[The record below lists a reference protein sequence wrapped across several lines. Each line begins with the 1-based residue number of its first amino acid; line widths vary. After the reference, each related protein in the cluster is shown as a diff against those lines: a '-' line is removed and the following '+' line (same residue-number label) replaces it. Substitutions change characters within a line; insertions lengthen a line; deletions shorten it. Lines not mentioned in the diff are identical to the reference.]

1 MHWIFHYLCRCK
13 LDTKLVTAETLSMKI
28 QQKIAAALC
37 GFYLITVIGFA
48 VNMHFCSGKLSA
60 IKLNESAKC
69 SVCKSEKALAKKHNC
84 CSTSSIKAKIKDSHE
99 AGFKVKLPQDFSIT
113 LFLTQRFSF
122 LAESVPT
129 FSVANLWN
137 KAPPLSSI
145 FSLHLLNCV
154 FRN

>member
-1 MHWIFHYLCRCK
+1 
-13 LDTKLVTAETLSMKI
+13 MKM
-28 QQKIAAALC
+28 QQKLAAALC
-37 GFYLITVIGFA
+37 AFYLITVIGFA
-48 VNMHFCSGKLSA
+48 VNMHFCSGKLSSV
-60 IKLNESAKC
+60 KLNETAKC
-69 SVCKSEKALAKKHNC
+69 SACKSEKALAKKHDC
-84 CSTSSIKAKIKDSHE
+84 CETSSIEAKITDSHE

-122 LAESVPT
+122 LAESVRT
-129 FSVANLWN
+129 FSIAGALN

>member
-1 MHWIFHYLCRCK
+1 MQF
-13 LDTKLVTAETLSMKI
+13 LSIEGVFQNTIMKM

-37 GFYLITVIGFA
+37 AFYLITVIGFA
-48 VNMHFCSGKLSA
+48 VNMHFCSGKLSSV
-60 IKLNESAKC
+60 KLNESAKC
-69 SVCKSEKALAKKHNC
+69 SACKSEKSIAVKHDC
-84 CSTSSIKAKIKDSHE
+84 CKSSSVEAKIKDSHE
-99 AGFKVKLPQDFSIT
+99 AGFKVQLPQDFSIT
-113 LFLTQRFSF
+113 LFLTEKFSF

-129 FSVANLWN
+129 FSFASALN

>member
-1 MHWIFHYLCRCK
+1 M
-13 LDTKLVTAETLSMKI
+13 

-37 GFYLITVIGFA
+37 AFYLITVIGFA
-48 VNMHFCSGKLSA
+48 VNMHFCSGKLSSV
-60 IKLNESAKC
+60 KLNETAKC
-69 SVCKSEKALAKKHNC
+69 NACKSEKALAKKHDC
-84 CSTSSIKAKIKDSHE
+84 CETSSVTAKITDSHE
-99 AGFKVKLPQDFSIT
+99 AGFKVRLPQDFSIT

-129 FSVANLWN
+129 FSIARAFN